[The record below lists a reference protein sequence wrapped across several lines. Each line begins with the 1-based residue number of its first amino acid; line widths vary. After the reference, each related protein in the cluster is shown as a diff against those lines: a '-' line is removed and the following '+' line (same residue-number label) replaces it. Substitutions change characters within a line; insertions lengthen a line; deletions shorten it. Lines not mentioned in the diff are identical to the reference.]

1 MAFLQ
6 IRSVEGFFSG
16 VKGTVRLLG
25 LGIFVEIASALMW
38 VLL

>member
-6 IRSVEGFFSG
+6 IGSVEFPSG
-16 VKGTVRLLG
+16 VKGTARLLG
-25 LGIFVEIASALMW
+25 LGIFDEIASALMW